1 MSRNKQNKPVA
12 VVDDGP
18 SAEQIQ
24 AALEQAAQQDGS
36 DEPIA
41 DEQGQEWV
49 EAEIDLKQVAEGINE
64 QTVKGAVEEITKA
77 VRGQVL
83 EQFDRGQTPV
93 VQHMDEGGL
102 APALEDPPV
111 DLTALQE
118 GTVPQPPV
126 WAGETSVD
134 APVEEST
141 LDPVQEPEV
150 SEGPEVH
157 PAFANKWE
165 ALCTSES
172 LPLYRQLSERYKM
185 VANRALQ
192 FIEVMQIDAKK
203 ILVTHDKGIE
213 MTIDFYRSLVRG
225 INRAGNERRAY
236 LEFICACIR
245 PYRGDNEIFGIKQA
259 HAWFDFLVTVPRVE
273 VESWSK
279 LIELLR
285 VGCDPRGRKIA
296 TRGMDLVSYVQGF
309 TGPGLVD
316 GDSAQF
322 IVHFMTE

>member
-1 MSRNKQNKPVA
+1 MSRNKQNKPAA
-12 VVDDGP
+12 VTDEGP

-24 AALEQAAQQDGS
+24 AALEQAASQGESDVAVEDQTPPVDQQEPAGQS
-36 DEPIA
+36 EQDEPA
-41 DEQGQEWV
+41 S
-49 EAEIDLKQVAEGINE
+49 
-64 QTVKGAVEEITKA
+64 
-77 VRGQVL
+77 
-83 EQFDRGQTPV
+83 EQFERGQTPA
-93 VQHMDEGGL
+93 VQHLDEAADAQVQL
-102 APALEDPPV
+102 PEPA
-111 DLTALQE
+111 
-118 GTVPQPPV
+118 
-126 WAGETSVD
+126 
-134 APVEEST
+134 VEHTEE
-141 LDPVQEPEV
+141 PVQEPEPSV
-150 SEGPEVH
+150 DPEVH

-165 ALCTSES
+165 ALCTAES
-172 LPLYRQLSERYKM
+172 LPLYRQLSDRYKLI
-185 VANRALQ
+185 ANRALY
-192 FIEVMQIDAKK
+192 FIEVMQLNSKK

-225 INRAGNERRAY
+225 INRAGNERRVY

-245 PYRGDNEIFGIKQA
+245 PYRGDDEIFGIKQA
-259 HAWFDFLVTVPRVE
+259 HAWFDFLVTIPRVE

-309 TGPGLVD
+309 TGPGLID